1 MRLVTASGTKVVHDV
16 GLLQFYPLT
25 ELGIL
30 QKNATTSSFANYSCQ
45 EIVNTFGCIN
55 KAPHSKLVLHK
66 IVMISNLVNDSCQ
79 EDITISRFPQDD
91 IQEMTMTF
99 GFPTHTLQGK

>member
-1 MRLVTASGTKVVHDV
+1 
-16 GLLQFYPLT
+16 
-25 ELGIL
+25 
-30 QKNATTSSFANYSCQ
+30 
-45 EIVNTFGCIN
+45 
-55 KAPHSKLVLHK
+55 
-66 IVMISNLVNDSCQ
+66 MISNLVNDSCQ